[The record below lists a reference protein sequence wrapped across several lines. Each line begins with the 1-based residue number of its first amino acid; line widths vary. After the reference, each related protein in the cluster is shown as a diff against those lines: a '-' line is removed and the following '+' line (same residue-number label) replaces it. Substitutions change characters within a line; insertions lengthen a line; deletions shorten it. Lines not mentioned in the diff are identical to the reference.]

1 MSVTRIESQNMKL
14 KWWDETAYQ
23 FKPVHM
29 TACGL
34 FTEGTTLG
42 SVARKCFEERKIPIH
57 LTEVNGHIKSG
68 LKMETVLFQLNGSQ
82 FCGELCQFNTFV
94 AKKKTIYFKC
104 TEAKYSPPPQQ
115 PIMCIG
121 IRNYNCTAPIKRLS
135 RNMQAIRDGWTSL
148 FGSVGNWWLRIH
160 SVKLHRLRPRPLK

>member
-1 MSVTRIESQNMKL
+1 
-14 KWWDETAYQ
+14 
-23 FKPVHM
+23 M

-42 SVARKCFEERKIPIH
+42 SVARKSFEERKIPIH

-94 AKKKTIYFKC
+94 AKKKQFTSNVLKRSIVPHLSNQLCALEYVITIV
-104 TEAKYSPPPQQ
+104 QH
-115 PIMCIG
+115 
-121 IRNYNCTAPIKRLS
+121 L
-135 RNMQAIRDGWTSL
+135 
-148 FGSVGNWWLRIH
+148 
-160 SVKLHRLRPRPLK
+160 